1 MTRNFLLIA
10 ISIFLLL
17 TACSENRREK
27 AGTVTAEALM
37 DTVRAIHLTQ
47 PERAL
52 HLLDSAEERRLLN
65 VNDINGLRA
74 VTYQNA
80 YNQTRVAQYYAE
92 RIYYNPETRKDTVT
106 LIKTLKM
113 LSMLAYKS
121 SQYSKGV
128 TYANDGNLLAHSIGD
143 KEAEAHFLE
152 VVGSCFSGMHMQ
164 QQALAYYDES
174 LLIQYDLI
182 KEGKGSYSDIV
193 YTIFEK
199 MNIYLE
205 EKDYDSAIA
214 LTADCEN
221 ALKEMKESGEDKTVV
236 EIRYADFYY
245 ILEICFCEK
254 GEMAKAKEYYDKLRA
269 MEISSI
275 PQGKKRILPYLINSR
290 QFALAKAHLHE
301 VKDFFVQANDTVNSY
316 YANEILFFQKELESA
331 MGQHQAAMATME
343 VMMAVKDSIEKRE
356 RDFEATE
363 LSIMYDTQNKILLIQ
378 EQQEMLERYTIF
390 VWIVILALLI
400 AMVIIA
406 IIVYYNRIIYQKNKA
421 NIATID
427 ELMALK
433 HEKFVDRRVS
443 GCGIL
448 QRKQEQDF
456 QEYEEK
462 NSANAANT
470 PDENTPDEDIL
481 IGNVP
486 APIVTMD
493 SEVKLKKLM
502 DIIEKDMLFRDA
514 SFNRNKAVALVP
526 GLTLRTL
533 SSAFSKV
540 SGVTFPRYL
549 NNLRLDYSLYLLKYK
564 ENLSIEGIALESGFS
579 NRQNYYRLFSER
591 FSITPAEYKKFK
603 ADEKENGNE
612 EE

>member
-1 MTRNFLLIA
+1 MTRNFLLTA

-17 TACSENRREK
+17 TACSENRREN
-27 AGTVTAEALM
+27 AGIVTAEALM
-37 DTVRAIHLTQ
+37 DTVRAIHFTQ

-52 HLLDSAEERRLLN
+52 HLLDSAEERGLLS

-74 VTYQNA
+74 ITYQNA

-92 RIYYNPETRKDTVT
+92 RIYYNPETREDTVT

-128 TYANDGNLLAHSIGD
+128 TYANEGNLLAHSIGD

-199 MNIYLE
+199 MNTFLGD
-205 EKDYDSAIA
+205 KDYDSVIA
-214 LTADCEN
+214 LADDCEN
-221 ALKEMKESGEDKTVV
+221 ALKNMEESGEDKTVV
-236 EIRYADFYY
+236 ETRYADFYY
-245 ILEICFCEK
+245 ILEMCHSEK
-254 GEMAKAKEYYDKLRA
+254 GEIAKAKDYYDKLTT
-269 MEISSI
+269 MELSYT
-275 PQGKKRILPYLINSR
+275 PQGKKRLLPYLIKSR
-290 QFALAKAHLHE
+290 QFALAKETLRDAKH
-301 VKDFFVQANDTVNSY
+301 FFVQSMDTVNSY
-316 YANEILFFQKELESA
+316 YANEILFFEKELEKE
-331 MGQHQAAMATME
+331 MGLHDAAMSTME
-343 VMMAVKDSIEKRE
+343 VIMAVKDSIANRE
-356 RDFEATE
+356 RDLETTE
-363 LSIMYDTQNKILLIQ
+363 LSIMYDTQNKVLLIQ
-378 EQQEMLERYTIF
+378 EQQEMLERGRIF
-390 VWIVILALLI
+390 VWIVVVALLI
-400 AMVIIA
+400 AIAVITIV
-406 IIVYYNRIIYQKNKA
+406 VYYNRVIYQKNKA

-433 HEKFVDRRVS
+433 HEKFVDRRIAGSGIAGRKEERNVS
-443 GCGIL
+443 
-448 QRKQEQDF
+448 EN
-456 QEYEEK
+456 EK
-462 NSANAANT
+462 NAPTSAENVYAPASAEDT
-470 PDENTPDEDIL
+470 PASAQIDTESEDKIL
-481 IGNVP
+481 
-486 APIVTMD
+486 
-493 SEVKLKKLM
+493 KLM
-502 DIIEKDMLFRDA
+502 DLIEKDMLFRDA
-514 SFNRNKAVALVP
+514 SFDRNKAVALIP

-533 SSAFSKV
+533 SSAFGKV

-564 ENLSIEGIALESGFS
+564 ENLSIEGIALESGFA

-591 FSITPAEYKKFK
+591 FSITPAEYKRFK
-603 ADEKENGNE
+603 ADEKGNE